1 MQHIFIKQ
9 QKTIKINLFSSVEIN
24 QTVEINQKP
33 VSIWRIFIQI
43 KWLNLNKNY
52 KLSGILTCSIPIR
65 LTIVMPYTEKPTA
78 LQL

>member
-1 MQHIFIKQ
+1 MQHIFIEQ

-43 KWLNLNKNY
+43 KCLNLNKNY
-52 KLSGILTCSIPIR
+52 KLSSILTCPIPIC
-65 LTIVMPYTEKPTA
+65 LTIVLP
-78 LQL
+78 